1 MNINI
6 NTKNQ
11 KNLPGLKT
19 TMIEKGVNRNTQI
32 SDESDV
38 DLPPINKK
46 KDYMLHLYHKRK
58 KYIPSTDHSLTNLTV
73 LNQIPVNSKINPVGK
88 NAQKQLTMNQHKKNY
103 ISPYS
108 QKAIKGQNFNPN
120 MAD

>member
-46 KDYMLHLYHKRK
+46 KDYMVKFFRLKLRS
-58 KYIPSTDHSLTNLTV
+58 YIYITNEKNIYRLLT
-73 LNQIPVNSKINPVGK
+73 I
-88 NAQKQLTMNQHKKNY
+88 H
-103 ISPYS
+103 
-108 QKAIKGQNFNPN
+108 
-120 MAD
+120 